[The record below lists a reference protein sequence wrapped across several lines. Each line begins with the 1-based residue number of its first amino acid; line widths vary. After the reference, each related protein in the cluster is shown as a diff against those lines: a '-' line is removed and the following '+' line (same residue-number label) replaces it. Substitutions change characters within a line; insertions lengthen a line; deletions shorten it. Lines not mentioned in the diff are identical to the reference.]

1 MPINCPPCPPCSPQ
15 EMKNALAI
23 EKNTCAIASLTA
35 TTQDLSARMDRVDE
49 HVTHLDEHLEEII
62 EKGYEEKFKGDIEKE
77 RDERMAADAALGERI
92 TTLDVNSA
100 TKEELAAEVTA
111 RTDAIDGV
119 TDRIIGVSAK
129 CDRLNNAEHDARVE
143 ADRELERKI
152 AESGASHEELVR
164 RVEEETQARVAAD
177 AAETES
183 RTNADSEIR
192 DSVTALETKV
202 DGIESSVNAAI
213 ESERNARTL
222 ADEGLDTRL
231 GEASA
236 KITSLESALGEVRTG
251 LGELRTD
258 YAQLNEKVE
267 SGLSEVRTGYAE
279 LKEKVERVET
289 DIVTCKTMIED
300 SERRSR
306 TAIEAMSA
314 RISELEK
321 LILSIVNK

>member
-1 MPINCPPCPPCSPQ
+1 MLTSCPSCPPCSPQ
-15 EMKNALAI
+15 EMKNAIAI

-35 TTQDLSARMDRVDE
+35 TTQDLSSRMDRVDE

-62 EKGYEEKFKGDIEKE
+62 VKGYEDKFKADIDKE
-77 RDERMAADAALGERI
+77 REERMAADAALGERI
-92 TTLDVNSA
+92 TTLESNSA
-100 TKEELAAEVTA
+100 TKAELAAEATA

-119 TDRIIGVSAK
+119 TDRIISVSAK
-129 CDRLNNAEHDARVE
+129 CDRLNNAERDARIA
-143 ADRELERKI
+143 ADAELERKI
-152 AESGASHEELVR
+152 SESGASHEELVR
-164 RVEEETQARVAAD
+164 RVEEETQARVTAD
-177 AAETES
+177 AAEAEI

-236 KITSLESALGEVRTG
+236 RITSLESALGEVRTG

-267 SGLSEVRTGYAE
+267 GGLSEVRTGYAE

-314 RISELEK
+314 RISELER